1 MLNEEASCYIL
12 SGLSGTHYV
21 DIVGHNNNK
30 GLKVTDP
37 QRSTTS
43 NLKETELRS

>member
-1 MLNEEASCYIL
+1 MD
-12 SGLSGTHYV
+12 V
-21 DIVGHNNNK
+21 VGHNNNE

-43 NLKETELRS
+43 NLKEIELRS